1 VPCCSGYFTSGAAV
15 EANGGVVVHGQ
26 QLQAAARRDCSPPLC
41 FVLLSLPLLSNV
53 FPFYTP
59 CLFFSAIPS
68 PVSSFSVFFPSFL
81 SPVSF
86 LFILLSVFSSPL
98 LLLALSAVFI
108 GQRRAGASLSPPYCC
123 AWGVG
128 PSYPTTT
135 PDEVANGCGSHG
147 ATSLVSHYEGAC
159 VLTEHAGRERGR
171 HN

>member
-1 VPCCSGYFTSGAAV
+1 VPCCSGYFTGGATV

-26 QLQAAARRDCSPPLC
+26 QLQAAARRDCSPPWC

-68 PVSSFSVFFPSFL
+68 PVSSFSVFFPS
-81 SPVSF
+81 
-86 LFILLSVFSSPL
+86 LLV
-98 LLLALSAVFI
+98 LSAVFI

-123 AWGVG
+123 AWGVE

-171 HN
+171 QN

>member
-1 VPCCSGYFTSGAAV
+1 VPCCSGYFTGGAAV

-26 QLQAAARRDCSPPLC
+26 QLQAAARRDCSPPWC

-68 PVSSFSVFFPSFL
+68 PVSSFSVFFPS
-81 SPVSF
+81 
-86 LFILLSVFSSPL
+86 LLV
-98 LLLALSAVFI
+98 LSAVFI
-108 GQRRAGASLSPPYCC
+108 GQRRVGASLSPPYCC
-123 AWGVG
+123 AWGVE

-147 ATSLVSHYEGAC
+147 ATSLVSHYEGVC

-171 HN
+171 QN